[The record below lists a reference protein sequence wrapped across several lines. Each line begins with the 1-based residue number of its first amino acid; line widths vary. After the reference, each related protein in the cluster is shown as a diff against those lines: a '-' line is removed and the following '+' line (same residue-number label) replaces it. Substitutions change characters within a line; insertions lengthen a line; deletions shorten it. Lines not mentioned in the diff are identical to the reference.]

1 MKHNSLTRK
10 TSSII
15 AFFNLIFNN
24 FVILPI
30 SLLKNIMTCLVN
42 CTYRVTHFFNVA
54 SLTYISPY
62 PSSSKS
68 IWFQNFTL
76 NIWYTPWKFN
86 SWYISL
92 RDKWFEQELY
102 HMLLIG
108 ENVFFCRVTN
118 AYFFQYCG
126 CARKAISMKD
136 AQFITSISMFH
147 IKTIKH

>member
-1 MKHNSLTRK
+1 MKHNSLTHK

-24 FVILPI
+24 FILPI

-42 CTYRVTHFFNVA
+42 CTYRVTHFFNVV
-54 SLTYISPY
+54 SLTYISTS

-92 RDKWFEQELY
+92 RDKWFEQELH

-108 ENVFFCRVTN
+108 ENVFFCHVTN

-126 CARKAISMKD
+126 WARKAISMKD
-136 AQFITSISMFH
+136 AQFIT
-147 IKTIKH
+147 